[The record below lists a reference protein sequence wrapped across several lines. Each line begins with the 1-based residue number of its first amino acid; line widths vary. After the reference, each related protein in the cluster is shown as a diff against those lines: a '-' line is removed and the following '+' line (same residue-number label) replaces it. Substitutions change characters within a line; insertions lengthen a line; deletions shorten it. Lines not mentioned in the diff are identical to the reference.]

1 MRVSNRSTADRLLL
15 HIQTATTRL
24 NETQE
29 RVASG
34 RRINRP
40 SDDPFA
46 TARSLAARTKLD
58 VVAQRT
64 RTVDLAKTELSVVES
79 SLASLGSV
87 MTRAQELA
95 VQADSSGLDSG
106 ARKQIATEVSEMLNE
121 VLSLAN
127 TKYSGRQIF
136 AGHSTGPTFS
146 PDLPANP
153 TVFTYNGD
161 TGEVLREIGDD
172 ERIAVNIQGE
182 PLFDGIFQSLI
193 AFRDGLIA
201 NDRTAMDAAAIQIAS
216 ENDGVLTARGEVG
229 ARMRR
234 LDMSWARLD
243 EENASLRE
251 SIAGLEEVDIT
262 AEIVELQMRDTAFQ
276 AALTA
281 TGRSLSLSLMDFLR

>member
-1 MRVSNRSTADRLLL
+1 
-15 HIQTATTRL
+15 
-24 NETQE
+24 
-29 RVASG
+29 
-34 RRINRP
+34 
-40 SDDPFA
+40 
-46 TARSLAARTKLD
+46 
-58 VVAQRT
+58 
-64 RTVDLAKTELSVVES
+64 
-79 SLASLGSV
+79 
-87 MTRAQELA
+87 
-95 VQADSSGLDSG
+95 
-106 ARKQIATEVSEMLNE
+106 MLNE

-136 AGHSTGPTFS
+136 GGHSTGPTFS

-153 TVFTYNGD
+153 TAFTYNGD

-201 NDRTAMDAAAIQIAS
+201 NDRTAMDAAAAQIGS

-234 LDMSWARLD
+234 LDMAWARLD

-251 SIAGLEEVDIT
+251 TIAGLEEVDIT

>member
-136 AGHSTGPTFS
+136 GGHSTGPTFS

-153 TVFTYNGD
+153 TAFTYNGD

-201 NDRTAMDAAAIQIAS
+201 NDRTAMDAAAAQIGS

-234 LDMSWARLD
+234 LDMAWARLD

-251 SIAGLEEVDIT
+251 TIAGLEEVDIT